1 MGRRKPIVPD
11 WQLPWTPDQHGSG
24 EPITLRKIIT
34 RVVLK
39 EVEAFKDRQQ
49 ERRLVRILT
58 ERQIE
63 DGLNKGRVD
72 SGGRELHQMVNP
84 DKAVAMALQAFEDGI
99 YLVIFDGEEQRDLDD
114 DPRTAEVMSKVLLL
128 ARDREIKDPN
138 ILDQIRSR

>member
-11 WQLPWTPDQHGSG
+11 WQLPWPPDQHGSG

-49 ERRLVRILT
+49 ERRFVRILT

-63 DGLNKGRVD
+63 DGLN
-72 SGGRELHQMVNP
+72 
-84 DKAVAMALQAFEDGI
+84 
-99 YLVIFDGEEQRDLDD
+99 
-114 DPRTAEVMSKVLLL
+114 SKVLLL